1 MRHFAQLPAAER
13 RRLFAL
19 PPLEFAR
26 TADPATLAV
35 GLGATLYMP
44 GTRPRLADDL
54 QRLALLG
61 VLSAVICLEDAIGD
75 AEVADAERNV
85 VAQLRDCAARPGA
98 VPLVFVRV
106 RRPEQI
112 PALVEALGAD
122 AHILSGFVLPKFT
135 DLNGAAFLDA
145 LADTAAEH
153 EHPLLAMP
161 VVESAEVI
169 HKETRLDTL
178 SGIRALLA
186 KHRSNILAVR
196 LGATD
201 FAAAYGIRHG
211 PTLTVYDVGVLA
223 DVITDVVNLLGRADG
238 SGYVVT
244 GPVWEYFTPDLDGL
258 YRETALDL
266 ANGLIG
272 KTVIHPRHLPVVHA
286 LMVVTAEE
294 YADAMDI
301 LKSNG
306 EDWGAR
312 ASSYGNKMNESKPH
326 RAWAERVLSR
336 AAAFGVAAEN
346 IGVDDLRQ
354 AQTST

>member
-1 MRHFAQLPAAER
+1 MRHFAHVPAVEH

-19 PPLEFAR
+19 SPLEFDR
-26 TADPATLAV
+26 TADAATLAV
-35 GLGATLYMP
+35 ALGATLYMP
-44 GTRPRLADDL
+44 GNRPRLADDL
-54 QRLALLG
+54 QRLALFG
-61 VLSAVICLEDAIGD
+61 GLSAVICLEDAIGD

-85 VAQLRDCAARPGA
+85 VAQLRDYASRRCAA
-98 VPLVFVRV
+98 PLLFLRV

-112 PALVEALGAD
+112 PTLVEALGAD
-122 AHILSGFVLPKFT
+122 AGILSGFVLPKFT
-135 DLNGAAFLDA
+135 DLNGAAFLDT
-145 LADTAAEH
+145 LDDTATVYDIR
-153 EHPLLAMP
+153 LLAMP
-161 VVESAEVI
+161 VIESAEVI

-178 SGIRALLA
+178 GGIRALLA
-186 KHRSNILAVR
+186 KHRSKILAVR

-201 FAAAYGIRHG
+201 FAGAYGIRRG

-258 YRETALDL
+258 CRETALDL

-286 LMVVTAEE
+286 LMVVSAEE

-301 LKSNG
+301 LRSDS
-306 EDWGAR
+306 EHWGAR

-336 AAAFGVAAEN
+336 ATAFGVAAEN
-346 IGVDDLRQ
+346 VGVTDLRL
-354 AQTST
+354 AGTPT